1 MGQPTEEGIYAY
13 SQRTWSR
20 SSGLRFKVN
29 NSVSSV
35 PAGQLSFT
43 NKKRSRQGS
52 AAKGGCRVSSPTWS
66 QTFEIERPHA
76 AFGCWKELL

>member
-35 PAGQLSFT
+35 PAGQLFFT

-52 AAKGGCRVSSPTWS
+52 AAKGGPREQSYVEPNV
-66 QTFEIERPHA
+66 
-76 AFGCWKELL
+76 